1 MDVDL
6 DGLFR
11 HNDTF
16 DYNDYVYEEDIGPGK
31 SKVVVAAIPFVY
43 SAVLA
48 LGLLVN
54 GILLAVLAL
63 KRQFWSMSDTFILH
77 LGLADVLLLLTLPLW
92 ASQAALQCGWCF
104 RGVTCGISW
113 AVFNMSFYCG
123 NFLLVCVT
131 LDRYL
136 SIVHAI
142 QLFSHKSPRFAHISC
157 VFMWLIS
164 LLLSIPDWASAVSQK
179 QGNTEDQAACV
190 PNFDLSKWQLASR
203 LIHLVLGFL
212 LPVAV
217 LIFFYY
223 ILQQLQIC
231 KKGFKK
237 QRAVLVILVLVVV
250 SFLSWLPYNITLI
263 MDTIMSP
270 SGVSRE
276 TSSVKPG
283 GSLKVALMVTSALCC
298 VHATLRPLIYMG
310 LCENFRKR
318 TLALLRCRN
327 VDLKGSLWELG
338 VGDEPEPGQCHEG
351 EEMKQMT
358 SVEHQV
364 QSSQC

>member
-1 MDVDL
+1 MDVHL
-6 DGLFR
+6 DGLFL
-11 HNDTF
+11 HNTTY
-16 DYNDYVYEEDIGPGK
+16 DYGNDYVYEEDSGPGR
-31 SKVVVAAIPFVY
+31 SKVVVIPFVY
-43 SAVLA
+43 SVVLA

-63 KRQFWSMSDTFILH
+63 KRQSWSMSDTFILH

-92 ASQAALQCGWCF
+92 ASQASLQCGWCF
-104 RGVTCGISW
+104 RGITCGIGW

-131 LDRYL
+131 LDCYL
-136 SIVHAI
+136 SIVRAI
-142 QLFSHKSPRFAHISC
+142 QLFSHKSPWFAHISC
-157 VFMWLIS
+157 VFIWLVS

-179 QGNTEDQAACV
+179 QGHQEDQTVCE

-212 LPVAV
+212 LPVAI

-223 ILQQLQIC
+223 IHQQLQIS
-231 KKGFKK
+231 KKSFKK
-237 QRAVLVILVLVVV
+237 QKTVLVILALV

-263 MDTIMSP
+263 VDTFMSLTR
-270 SGVSRE
+270 VSQK
-276 TSSVKPG
+276 TSSVNPG
-283 GSLKVALMVTSALCC
+283 GSLKVTLMVTSALCC
-298 VHATLRPLIYMG
+298 AHAALRPLIYMG
-310 LCENFRKR
+310 LCGNFRKR
-318 TLALLRCRN
+318 TLALLRCRS
-327 VDLKGSLWELG
+327 VDSKGSLWELG
-338 VGDEPEPGQCHEG
+338 VGDETEPGQCHEG
-351 EEMKQMT
+351 EELKQMT